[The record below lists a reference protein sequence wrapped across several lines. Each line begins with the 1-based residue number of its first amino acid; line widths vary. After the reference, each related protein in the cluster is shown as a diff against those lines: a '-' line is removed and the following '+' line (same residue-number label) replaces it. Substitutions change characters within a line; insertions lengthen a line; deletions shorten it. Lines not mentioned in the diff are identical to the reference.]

1 MKTFRCNCALMMSR
15 MAIAAACG
23 GGFTA
28 LHLEAVVGDVLQPNA
43 EIKLRRVEPG
53 PHLVEGAAGGLA
65 PGDFLVDAPLGLA
78 PGVLEPMFGEL
89 WGHNHGLSLLWLDFA
104 SRRI

>member
-1 MKTFRCNCALMMSR
+1 M
-15 MAIAAACG
+15 
-23 GGFTA
+23 
-28 LHLEAVVGDVLQPNA
+28 GDVLQPNA
-43 EIKLRRVEPG
+43 EIKLRHVEPG

-89 WGHNHGLSLLWLDFA
+89 WGHNHG
-104 SRRI
+104 